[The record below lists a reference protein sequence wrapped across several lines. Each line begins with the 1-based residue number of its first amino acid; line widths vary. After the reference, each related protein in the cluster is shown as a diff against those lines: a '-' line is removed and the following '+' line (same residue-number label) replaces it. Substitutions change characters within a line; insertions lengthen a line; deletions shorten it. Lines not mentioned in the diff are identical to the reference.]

1 MFKTQKVYIQIRRN
15 QITVINLTTGEE
27 TSRLAIRPFSTQRVV
42 LASFDPANETV
53 LAAIHDLGLKTTFS
67 SLKVV
72 IQQLE
77 GAEGGLSDIEKRA
90 LRDLAEMA
98 GARKVYIVEG
108 EQKLSI
114 AEALSIIDDRGRR

>member
-1 MFKTQKVYIQIRRN
+1 MFRTYKVYIQIKRN
-15 QITVINLTTGEE
+15 QVTVINLDTGEE
-27 TSRLAIRPFSTQRVV
+27 ASRIAIRPFSTQRIV

-53 LAAIHDLGLKTTFS
+53 MAAIRDLGLKTTFS
-67 SLKVV
+67 ALKVV

-90 LRDLAEMA
+90 FRDLAEMA

-114 AEALSIIDDRGRR
+114 EEALSIIDDHSRQ

>member
-15 QITVINLTTGEE
+15 QITAINLNTGEE
-27 TSRLAIRPFSTQRVV
+27 TSRLAIRPFSTQRIV

-53 LAAIHDLGLKTTFS
+53 LAAIRDLGLKTTFS
-67 SLKVV
+67 SLKVA
-72 IQQLE
+72 IQQME

-90 LRDLAEMA
+90 FRDIAEMA
-98 GARKVYIVEG
+98 GARKVYIIEG
-108 EQKLSI
+108 EQRLSI